1 MCAAVQP
8 PSPSSPRH
16 HSGQAGG
23 PLGRWGWRAHTAA
36 TRCWSCTRYTA
47 RPAAG
52 SGDIGGRS
60 QWNSWPIQ
68 KIETW
73 KMKAYSFAQ
82 WLYIF
87 SIQTFDCLL
96 LVSYYRF
103 INLIYL
109 PAMISLVYPQKKIQ
123 RCCLFS
129 QTVDHSLNCLHWDLL
144 RGFIYAREIS
154 PNLMC
159 ESPQKTI

>member
-1 MCAAVQP
+1 MELLAY
-8 PSPSSPRH
+8 SEDR
-16 HSGQAGG
+16 
-23 PLGRWGWRAHTAA
+23 
-36 TRCWSCTRYTA
+36 
-47 RPAAG
+47 
-52 SGDIGGRS
+52 
-60 QWNSWPIQ
+60 N
-68 KIETW
+68 
-73 KMKAYSFAQ
+73 MKAYSFAQ

-103 INLIYL
+103 IYLIHL
-109 PAMISLVYPQKKIQ
+109 PAMISLVYPRKKIR

-159 ESPQKTI
+159 ESPQKTIKTLCLVILSVEMSTYQCQRKQQKLSLSHLKLTALYMILRKMRQKILQGF